1 MTTPTREQSMAWARE
16 ADMSQPQE
24 LMVNDFWMAEDK
36 DIERFA
42 ALAYAAGAAAEALK
56 WTEALADLQIINWV
70 APVEDPRKA
79 INDLIEAQVQIAL
92 DPAVSSDA
100 QALID
105 RGAASMR
112 DCRTCMN
119 RDEGINHCST
129 TAQCINAS
137 QYTPRIPVKMWRK
150 E

>member
-1 MTTPTREQSMAWARE
+1 MSPTSEQVLDLITQARNMVEEGPLTTSAR
-16 ADMSQPQE
+16 AA
-24 LMVNDFWMAEDK
+24 LMRNLAE
-36 DIERFA
+36 
-42 ALAYAAGAAAEALK
+42 LAYAAGAAAEALK
-56 WTEALADLQIINWV
+56 WTEALADLQVINWV
-70 APVEDPRKA
+70 APVEDPRQA
-79 INDLIEAQVQIAL
+79 IQDLINANVQIAL

-112 DCRTCMN
+112 DCRTC
-119 RDEGINHCST
+119 RYLYAFDYCGS

-137 QYTPRIPVKMWRK
+137 QYTPIRPLKMWRK